1 MKTSTT
7 VFAASA
13 PLALFGSLALVAFVQ
28 EERPAAP
35 APAASATSAVQIE
48 LYEVAMRREPKTE
61 GVTLFG
67 NAGTDLKIAVVVP
80 GASLLRLDEEKSKI
94 AKWTDDAGTDL
105 TPTEDSWWFWAQM
118 DGRWDEEARMDLAT
132 LTLHT
137 DRLPASG
144 ANRITLEST
153 LVFVDAG
160 DLTTSDVAAPLT
172 LGAKFTLAGV
182 EMKVAALSE
191 IEDSETVVRQIELQS
206 SKPLDALQSMVM
218 KDAEGNEIV
227 CEEMG
232 SGSMGMFGKTTY
244 SYYYGLGK
252 AVDAATITATYY
264 ARMGTVEVP
273 LKLSAG
279 VGL

>member
-1 MKTSTT
+1 MKTTT
-7 VFAASA
+7 AFAASA

-35 APAASATSAVQIE
+35 APAASGAQIE
-48 LYEVAMRREPKTE
+48 IYEVAMRREPKTE

-67 NAGTDLKIAVVVP
+67 NAGTDVKVAVVVP
-80 GASLLRLDEEKSKI
+80 GASLLKLDEEKSKLV
-94 AKWTDDAGTDL
+94 KWTDDAGTDL
-105 TPTEDSWWFWAQM
+105 TPSEDSWWYWAQM
-118 DGRWDEEARMDLAT
+118 DTRWDDEPRMELAT

-144 ANRITLEST
+144 ANRINLEST

-160 DLTTSDVAAPLT
+160 DLTTSDVTAPLT
-172 LGAKFTLAGV
+172 IGSKFNLAGV
-182 EMKVAALSE
+182 DVKVASVSE
-191 IEDSETVVRQIELQS
+191 VEDSETVVRQIELQS
-206 SKPLDALQSMVM
+206 SKPLDALQSLTM
-218 KDAEGNEIV
+218 KDAEGNEFV
-227 CEEMG
+227 CEKMG

-252 AVDAATITATYY
+252 AVDAATLTATYF

-273 LKLSAG
+273 LKLSVG